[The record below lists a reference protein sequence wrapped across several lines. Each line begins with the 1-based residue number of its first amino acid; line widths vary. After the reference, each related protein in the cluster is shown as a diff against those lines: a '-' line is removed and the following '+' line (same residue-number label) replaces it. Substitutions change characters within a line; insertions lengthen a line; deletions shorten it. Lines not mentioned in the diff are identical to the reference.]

1 MKRTSCSD
9 IKFGPTEAD
18 IAATDQKSDD
28 RVGID
33 RYLDDPAMVAGFC
46 FAMMALIVL
55 IRVIDDLVG
64 TSILG

>member
-1 MKRTSCSD
+1 MKRTSCSAT
-9 IKFGPTEAD
+9 KYGPTEAD

-33 RYLDDPAMVAGFC
+33 RYLDDSAMVAGFC
-46 FAMMALIVL
+46 FAIMALIVL
-55 IRVIDDLVG
+55 IRVIDELVG

>member
-1 MKRTSCSD
+1 MDCHLDES
-9 IKFGPTEAD
+9 AL

-33 RYLDDPAMVAGFC
+33 RCLDDPAMVAGFC

-55 IRVIDDLVG
+55 IRVIEDLVRFY
-64 TSILG
+64 ILG